1 MKRVQ
6 SHRTDDPRWAVP
18 VVPAVVR
25 PTCTGEPAIIASRC
39 TKAPA
44 WAAAGSR
51 RRCWVSPGRRPS
63 SAPPLLVGILFLLL
77 SLSHTLPL
85 SLTLSLS
92 LSLFRSVNNVHQVT
106 EKTPKQ
112 KRKPIDRRTHTSHT
126 VHTDRSA
133 IHGLGWIGFCG
144 SDRIGSDRIVSD
156 RWTGCYS
163 LLGQRTT
170 KR

>member
-44 WAAAGSR
+44 WAATGSR

-92 LSLFRSVNNVHQVT
+92 LSVSIGQQCSPGHRKNT
-106 EKTPKQ
+106 KTK
-112 KRKPIDRRTHTSHT
+112 KKTN
-126 VHTDRSA
+126 RSA
-133 IHGLGWIGFCG
+133 HAHFPHSTHGSISYPWAGLDWVL
-144 SDRIGSDRIVSD
+144 RIGSDRI
-156 RWTGCYS
+156 G
-163 LLGQRTT
+163 
-170 KR
+170 